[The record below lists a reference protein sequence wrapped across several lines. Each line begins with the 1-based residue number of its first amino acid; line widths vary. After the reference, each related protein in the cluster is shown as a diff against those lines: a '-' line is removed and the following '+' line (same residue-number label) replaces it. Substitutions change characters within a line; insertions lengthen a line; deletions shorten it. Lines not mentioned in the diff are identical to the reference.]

1 MKSTITWMKLFPILF
16 GFFVMGF
23 VDVVGIATN
32 YVKKDF
38 FLSDTLANLIPMLV
52 FLWFALCSIPTGMIM
67 NKLGRKNTVLLSMGV
82 TAVAMLLPLIDY
94 NFSLT
99 LLTFALLGI
108 GNTILQVSL
117 NPMTAQVVSEKKM
130 ASILTLGQFVKAIS
144 SFLGPVIAGIVASY
158 WGNWKLIFVV
168 YAGTTLLAGI
178 WLLLSID
185 TDRPQNVKTTTSFRS
200 ALALFSDKI
209 ILWLFIGILA
219 VVGIDVGLNTHIPKL
234 LMAQTGLSL
243 NEAGLGTSLY
253 FISRTAGTFF
263 GALLLTRIDSK
274 VFMQSGMIIAI
285 AAFAALLVSDQLWL
299 LLLWIVIIGL
309 ACSNVFSIL
318 FSYALKHKPEHAN
331 EISALMIMGVSGGAL
346 IMPFMGALSDGYG
359 QIAGLLP
366 LLLCMV
372 YLLWTTGKLGKQS

>member
-1 MKSTITWMKLFPILF
+1 
-16 GFFVMGF
+16 
-23 VDVVGIATN
+23 
-32 YVKKDF
+32 
-38 FLSDTLANLIPMLV
+38 
-52 FLWFALCSIPTGMIM
+52 
-67 NKLGRKNTVLLSMGV
+67 
-82 TAVAMLLPLIDY
+82 
-94 NFSLT
+94 
-99 LLTFALLGI
+99 
-108 GNTILQVSL
+108 
-117 NPMTAQVVSEKKM
+117 
-130 ASILTLGQFVKAIS
+130 
-144 SFLGPVIAGIVASY
+144 
-158 WGNWKLIFVV
+158 
-168 YAGTTLLAGI
+168 
-178 WLLLSID
+178 
-185 TDRPQNVKTTTSFRS
+185 
-200 ALALFSDKI
+200 
-209 ILWLFIGILA
+209 
-219 VVGIDVGLNTHIPKL
+219 
-234 LMAQTGLSL
+234 MAQTGLSL

-274 VFMQSGMIIAI
+274 IFMQSGMIIAI

-346 IMPFMGALSDGYG
+346 IMSFMGALSDGYG

>member
-117 NPMTAQVVSEKKM
+117 NPMIAQVVSEKKM

-144 SFLGPVIAGIVASY
+144 SFLGPVIAGIAASY

-243 NEAGLGTSLY
+243 NEAGL
-253 FISRTAGTFF
+253 
-263 GALLLTRIDSK
+263 
-274 VFMQSGMIIAI
+274 AI
-285 AAFAALLVSDQLWL
+285 R
-299 LLLWIVIIGL
+299 VIGEITEEKL
-309 ACSNVFSIL
+309 SIL
-318 FSYALKHKPEHAN
+318 RDADAIFREEMKLAGLDRTTSQFFAVLTDLRSVGVMGDERTYDYTLALRAVQSQDFMTATWSRLPYELLDK
-331 EISALMIMGVSGGAL
+331 VSGRIVGEVKHINRICYDITSKPPAT
-346 IMPFMGALSDGYG
+346 
-359 QIAGLLP
+359 
-366 LLLCMV
+366 V
-372 YLLWTTGKLGKQS
+372 EWE

>member
-1 MKSTITWMKLFPILF
+1 
-16 GFFVMGF
+16 
-23 VDVVGIATN
+23 
-32 YVKKDF
+32 
-38 FLSDTLANLIPMLV
+38 
-52 FLWFALCSIPTGMIM
+52 
-67 NKLGRKNTVLLSMGV
+67 MGV

-117 NPMTAQVVSEKKM
+117 NPMIAQVVSEKKM

-144 SFLGPVIAGIVASY
+144 SFLGPVIAGIAASY

-274 VFMQSGMIIAI
+274 IFMQSGMIIAI

-372 YLLWTTGKLGKQS
+372 YLLWTTGKLGKK

>member
-1 MKSTITWMKLFPILF
+1 
-16 GFFVMGF
+16 
-23 VDVVGIATN
+23 
-32 YVKKDF
+32 
-38 FLSDTLANLIPMLV
+38 
-52 FLWFALCSIPTGMIM
+52 
-67 NKLGRKNTVLLSMGV
+67 
-82 TAVAMLLPLIDY
+82 MLLPLIDY

-117 NPMTAQVVSEKKM
+117 NPMIAQVVSEKKM

-144 SFLGPVIAGIVASY
+144 SFLGPVIAGIAASY

-274 VFMQSGMIIAI
+274 IFMQSGMIIAI

-372 YLLWTTGKLGKQS
+372 YLLWTTGKLGKK

>member
-1 MKSTITWMKLFPILF
+1 M
-16 GFFVMGF
+16 
-23 VDVVGIATN
+23 
-32 YVKKDF
+32 
-38 FLSDTLANLIPMLV
+38 
-52 FLWFALCSIPTGMIM
+52 
-67 NKLGRKNTVLLSMGV
+67 
-82 TAVAMLLPLIDY
+82 
-94 NFSLT
+94 
-99 LLTFALLGI
+99 LTFALLGI

-117 NPMTAQVVSEKKM
+117 NPMIAQVVSEKKM

-144 SFLGPVIAGIVASY
+144 SFLGPVIAGIAASY

-274 VFMQSGMIIAI
+274 IFMQSGMIIAI

>member
-1 MKSTITWMKLFPILF
+1 M
-16 GFFVMGF
+16 
-23 VDVVGIATN
+23 
-32 YVKKDF
+32 
-38 FLSDTLANLIPMLV
+38 
-52 FLWFALCSIPTGMIM
+52 
-67 NKLGRKNTVLLSMGV
+67 
-82 TAVAMLLPLIDY
+82 
-94 NFSLT
+94 
-99 LLTFALLGI
+99 LTFALLGI

-117 NPMTAQVVSEKKM
+117 NPMIAQVVSEKKM

-144 SFLGPVIAGIVASY
+144 SFLGPVIAGIAASY

-185 TDRPQNVKTTTSFRS
+185 TDSPQNVKTTTSFRS

-274 VFMQSGMIIAI
+274 IFMQSGMIIAI

-346 IMPFMGALSDGYG
+346 IMPFMGVLSDGYG

>member
-117 NPMTAQVVSEKKM
+117 NPMIAQVVSEKKM

-144 SFLGPVIAGIVASY
+144 SFLGPVIAGIAASY

-234 LMAQTGLSL
+234 G
-243 NEAGLGTSLY
+243 
-253 FISRTAGTFF
+253 I
-263 GALLLTRIDSK
+263 
-274 VFMQSGMIIAI
+274 
-285 AAFAALLVSDQLWL
+285 
-299 LLLWIVIIGL
+299 
-309 ACSNVFSIL
+309 FS
-318 FSYALKHKPEHAN
+318 
-331 EISALMIMGVSGGAL
+331 
-346 IMPFMGALSDGYG
+346 
-359 QIAGLLP
+359 
-366 LLLCMV
+366 
-372 YLLWTTGKLGKQS
+372 

>member
-1 MKSTITWMKLFPILF
+1 
-16 GFFVMGF
+16 
-23 VDVVGIATN
+23 
-32 YVKKDF
+32 
-38 FLSDTLANLIPMLV
+38 
-52 FLWFALCSIPTGMIM
+52 
-67 NKLGRKNTVLLSMGV
+67 MGV

-117 NPMTAQVVSEKKM
+117 NPMIAQVVSEKKM

-144 SFLGPVIAGIVASY
+144 SFLGPVIAGIAASY

-185 TDRPQNVKTTTSFRS
+185 TDSPQNVKTTTSFRS

-274 VFMQSGMIIAI
+274 IFMQSGMIIAI

-346 IMPFMGALSDGYG
+346 IMPFMGVLSDGYG

>member
-1 MKSTITWMKLFPILF
+1 
-16 GFFVMGF
+16 
-23 VDVVGIATN
+23 
-32 YVKKDF
+32 
-38 FLSDTLANLIPMLV
+38 
-52 FLWFALCSIPTGMIM
+52 
-67 NKLGRKNTVLLSMGV
+67 MGV

-117 NPMTAQVVSEKKM
+117 NPMIAQVVSEKKM

-144 SFLGPVIAGIVASY
+144 SFLGPVIAGIAASY

>member
-117 NPMTAQVVSEKKM
+117 NPMIAQVVSEKKM
-130 ASILTLGQFVKAIS
+130 ASIL
-144 SFLGPVIAGIVASY
+144 
-158 WGNWKLIFVV
+158 VV

-274 VFMQSGMIIAI
+274 IFMQSGMIIAI

>member
-1 MKSTITWMKLFPILF
+1 
-16 GFFVMGF
+16 
-23 VDVVGIATN
+23 
-32 YVKKDF
+32 
-38 FLSDTLANLIPMLV
+38 
-52 FLWFALCSIPTGMIM
+52 M

-117 NPMTAQVVSEKKM
+117 NPMIAQVVSEKKM

-144 SFLGPVIAGIVASY
+144 SFLGPVIAGIAASY

-185 TDRPQNVKTTTSFRS
+185 TDSPQNVKTTTSFRS

-274 VFMQSGMIIAI
+274 IFMQSGMIIAI

-346 IMPFMGALSDGYG
+346 IMPFMGVLSDGYG

-366 LLLCMV
+366 LLLYMV

>member
-1 MKSTITWMKLFPILF
+1 
-16 GFFVMGF
+16 
-23 VDVVGIATN
+23 
-32 YVKKDF
+32 
-38 FLSDTLANLIPMLV
+38 
-52 FLWFALCSIPTGMIM
+52 
-67 NKLGRKNTVLLSMGV
+67 
-82 TAVAMLLPLIDY
+82 
-94 NFSLT
+94 
-99 LLTFALLGI
+99 
-108 GNTILQVSL
+108 
-117 NPMTAQVVSEKKM
+117 M

-144 SFLGPVIAGIVASY
+144 SFLGPVIAGIAASY

-209 ILWLFIGILA
+209 LLWLFIGILA

-274 VFMQSGMIIAI
+274 IFMQSGMIIAI